1 VSMQMT
7 IDDITAVSRQELI
20 GRPRK
25 DKWWK

>member
-1 VSMQMT
+1 MQMT

-25 DKWWK
+25 DK